1 MATCLDYIFI
11 DKNNSHLISEV
22 STHFGN
28 SDHLL
33 VRCTLRFNQD
43 SSQSSIWRF
52 NKDSFK
58 NELLKKEVIEEI
70 QDTNSAENW
79 DWYKIYIQSII
90 RAFRKPKPQKT
101 R

>member
-11 DKNNSHLISEV
+11 DENNSHLISEV
-22 STHFGN
+22 SIYFGN

-33 VRCTLRFNQD
+33 VRCTLGFNQD

-58 NELLKKEVIEEI
+58 NELLKKEIIEEI
-70 QDTNSAENW
+70 QDKNSAEN
-79 DWYKIYIQSII
+79 
-90 RAFRKPKPQKT
+90 
-101 R
+101 